1 MGRGLG
7 WPGAE
12 YAVSQCGPLMRDT
25 SSTPDVRQNAR
36 ARLEARSDTHAL
48 RNLAISIGVLWS
60 AAGWAVLAAE
70 SDFLLHPP
78 ANKIAVSTS
87 GNVRERIR
95 VIVIATRKMS
105 KKLLRL
111 ATLSHADPYF

>member
-1 MGRGLG
+1 
-7 WPGAE
+7 
-12 YAVSQCGPLMRDT
+12 
-25 SSTPDVRQNAR
+25 
-36 ARLEARSDTHAL
+36 
-48 RNLAISIGVLWS
+48 
-60 AAGWAVLAAE
+60 VLAAE

-105 KKLLRL
+105 KKLLWL
-111 ATLSHADPYF
+111 ATRNPGGPYF